1 MGAEGPEVSPL
12 AALPSRFGKYTIL
25 GHLATG
31 GMAEVYLARAEGI
44 EGFEKIV
51 VIKRIRPEL
60 TGDRSTTRMFLH
72 EARLAAS
79 LEHPNIAHVHEI
91 DIVQGHYFFVMEY
104 VHGADLRQV
113 MEAAHRKGKR
123 ISLDDAIE
131 IIIDVCA
138 ALHYAHE
145 KRDADDNP
153 LGIIHRDVSPSNV
166 LISHDGAVKVCDF
179 GIAKVTTRSSDTQRG
194 VVKGKFSY
202 MAPEQCLSEPVDRRS
217 DIFVIGILLYE
228 VTTLTRLFQANADF
242 ELMRQIVQDPVRPP
256 SSRVADYPPEL
267 ERIVMRALARDP
279 DDRYPTAQMMQ
290 LELEAFARERKLATS
305 SVGLARLMGDLFEK
319 RVRAWRKAD
328 RDGIPLG
335 DHLLDHTHL
344 SEADETYVPVQTTES
359 QDDIQTH
366 RGAPETSPP
375 VAVGAREESRRRR
388 PARRRSVGWLIGA
401 LVAALVG
408 AGAVMGESWMAR
420 SRERAAPDGLTG
432 EADKIAA
439 VIDST
444 IRAARLQ
451 ADAIASTPMLR
462 AAIATDAATVKDM
475 ETSEALFS
483 PSPGQVLEIF
493 QLRVG
498 LVPLLRIPPAADQVK
513 PVAERGARLELRG
526 DRLVVAVGAPI
537 TEHGS
542 AQVGGAL
549 ALAVPVDLAP
559 ISRRLGGQAEA
570 ACLTGLGPPISLVGP
585 AGGPRPV
592 SVRLPAS
599 PDWQITPLALSA
611 APRIPPGP
619 GWVFAVQL
627 AAAAIALLMFSLYV
641 FSRRRR

>member
-1 MGAEGPEVSPL
+1 VSPL
-12 AALPSRFGKYTIL
+12 AALPPRFGKYTIL

-51 VIKRIRPEL
+51 VIKRIRPDL

-91 DIVQGHYFFVMEY
+91 DIVQGNYFFVMEY

-145 KRDADDNP
+145 KRDGDDKP

-179 GIAKVTTRSSDTQRG
+179 GIAKVSTRSSDTQRG

-202 MAPEQCLSEPVDRRS
+202 MAPEQCMSEPVDRRT

-228 VTTLTRLFQANADF
+228 VSTLTRLFEANADF
-242 ELMRQIVQDPVRPP
+242 ELMRRIVQDPVEPP

-267 ERIVMRALARDP
+267 ERIVMRALARNP
-279 DDRYPTAQMMQ
+279 EDRYPTAQLMQ
-290 LELEAFARERKLATS
+290 LDLEAFARERKLATS
-305 SVGLARLMGDLFEK
+305 SVSLARLMGELFEK

-335 DHLLDHTHL
+335 DHLLERTQNPD
-344 SEADETYVPVQTTES
+344 SDETYVPALSVTES
-359 QDDIQTH
+359 QDDL
-366 RGAPETSPP
+366 ETSRGGMP
-375 VAVGAREESRRRR
+375 VSPTIGPGTGEVTRPQR
-388 PARRRSVGWLIGA
+388 PARRRSPVWLIGA
-401 LVAALVG
+401 LVAALVAVG
-408 AGAVMGESWMAR
+408 AMAAGAWMAG
-420 SRERAAPDGLTG
+420 SRERAAKGAMTA
-432 EADKIAA
+432 EADSIAE
-439 VIDST
+439 VIDSA
-444 IRAARLQ
+444 IRAAHLR

-462 AAIATDAATVKDM
+462 AAIATDAATMTDM
-475 ETSEALFS
+475 ARSEELFALG
-483 PSPGQVLEIF
+483 PGEVIEIF
-493 QLRVG
+493 QQQGGG
-498 LVPLLRIPPAADQVK
+498 LVPLYRIPASADQVK
-513 PVAERGARLELRG
+513 PVAGRDARLESVADG
-526 DRLVVAVGAPI
+526 LVVTVAAPI
-537 TEHGS
+537 TEYGT
-542 AQVGGAL
+542 ARVAGAL
-549 ALAVPVDLAP
+549 ALAVPLDLDP
-559 ISRRLGGQAEA
+559 VRRRLGERAVA
-570 ACLTGLGPPISLVGP
+570 ASLTGLGKPVALVGP
-585 AGGPRPV
+585 AGAVRPV
-592 SVRLPAS
+592 TIELPVS
-599 PDWQITPLALSA
+599 PESKVTRLALSA
-611 APRIPPGP
+611 RPRVASSP
-619 GWVFAVQL
+619 GWIVAVEL
-627 AAAAIALLMFSLYV
+627 VAAAGALVMLALFALP
-641 FSRRRR
+641 RRRR